1 MVGQEFKPSWGHL
14 AAPRSHCKRPPALLC
29 GRSLSSGDQAHS
41 KDHSCHQQVIDMLAP
56 IPKGSRISWGI
67 CTRIFWNLKPNVCLS
82 RTFWGNRL
90 LSRAFAYRVW
100 IFSFYKGEVGI
111 WVLLAEMLPVF
122 GIHRHASHLG
132 ECLRAGPVTSLG
144 ALSGAI
150 LTAIILF
157 LPHWPPCG
165 SLKPRSL
172 LPGDLCSSSNFCPW
186 TPVPQVFPRQLLLL
200 KDLGSDM
207 TFSQPLSTWLLCL
220 MTLFIVFTTLIAG

>member
-14 AAPRSHCKRPPALLC
+14 AAPRSHCKRPPALPC
-29 GRSLSSGDQAHS
+29 GSSLSSGDQAHS

-56 IPKGSRISWGI
+56 IPKGSRVSWGT

-122 GIHRHASHLG
+122 GIHRHASRLG
-132 ECLRAGPVTSLG
+132 ECLRAGPVPSLHSLVPSSPLSFSSYPTGLPVAPRNQDLSCLGTYALPATS
-144 ALSGAI
+144 AHAH
-150 LTAIILF
+150 LF
-157 LPHWPPCG
+157 
-165 SLKPRSL
+165 PRSSQ
-172 LPGDLCSSSNFCPW
+172 GSCFSSKILA
-186 TPVPQVFPRQLLLL
+186 Q
-200 KDLGSDM
+200 
-207 TFSQPLSTWLLCL
+207 
-220 MTLFIVFTTLIAG
+220 I